1 MLLEGP
7 SRCPVE
13 DEVEDVLE
21 SVGAA
26 ERPQHQNQ
34 DPHVEDALVGC
45 FGGLRSGLH
54 QVHLEEGPEGLNYF
68 DSLDAEDT
76 GDEGDADEVF
86 EELEERGPSEEVEHQ
101 KRSDL
106 A

>member
-68 DSLDAEDT
+68 DGFIHLVTDDVDT
-76 GDEGDADEVF
+76 I
-86 EELEERGPSEEVEHQ
+86 
-101 KRSDL
+101 L
-106 A
+106 ASFGLNLQS